1 MSKFFQTVA
10 GMLIDDRQSRQTHK
24 QPSMSDVDKDYSS
37 MSQVEL
43 TPQHSKEK
51 APRSRQQIYTMWD
64 LMTFDP
70 QVAEALS
77 LHVTAALGGHETT
90 GNVVFMSPHPKIENG
105 GRRAEDLRRKVEKEA
120 AIIAPIINEWAFSL
134 ARKAVL
140 FGDSYARILSRPK
153 EGVVGLISDRTTA
166 SPRVMPFEQG
176 GQTVGFHVLEDER
189 FDHQITELYRYQMV
203 RVKMPRLEDVPQMP
217 IKAWKDNK
225 TLKYDDPLNAP
236 ILPAEVGGSFLFPI
250 EGAWRD
256 LTIARAGMNNQQIA
270 DSVRQAFIA
279 INVEGMPPDQQKKYQ
294 ASLTKTLQSYRQ
306 QVEDAFDGGEALYGT
321 QWHVLP
327 QWGDKQV
334 VSPIGDMAQRSS
346 PLNDTSLM
354 TAMRRVAG
362 GLGIDLSMV
371 GWADMLAGGIGDG
384 AMFHTSAQIMRR
396 SNFIRPANIK
406 AYNHIMAVHWGLK
419 YGEFFTNEADYPW
432 QFTYY
437 SEQSA
442 AASLAQSNKQA
453 KTNTFI
459 GQLQAVT
466 MMQDLPLTR
475 GTQKLLLADGIGL
488 DDDIAEK
495 IAADIEASKNP
506 AGSNAPALPSAGL
519 PEGNAAFED
528 DDYE

>member
-1 MSKFFQTVA
+1 MSKFFKRVA
-10 GMLIDDRQSRQTHK
+10 SMIVEDRHSRESHDLPT
-24 QPSMSDVDKDYSS
+24 MSDVDSHYAAI
-37 MSQVEL
+37 SQMEL

-51 APRSRQQIYTMWD
+51 APRARQQIYTMWD

-70 QVAEALS
+70 QIAEALS
-77 LHVTAALGGHETT
+77 IHVTAALGGHETT
-90 GNVVFMSPHPKIENG
+90 GNVVFISPHARIESG
-105 GRRAEDLRRKVEKEA
+105 GRRAEQLRRRVEREA
-120 AIIAPIINEWAFSL
+120 AILAPIINDVAFSL

-140 FGDSYARILSRPK
+140 FGDSYARILSRPR

-166 SPRVMPFEQG
+166 SPRILPFEQG
-176 GQTVGFHVLEDER
+176 GQTVGFHALEDER
-189 FDHQITELYRYQMV
+189 FDTNITELNRSQMV

-217 IKAWKDNK
+217 LKIWKNHQ
-225 TLKYDDPLNAP
+225 TLKYDDPLHAP

-294 ASLTKTLQSYRQ
+294 AALTKTLKNYRQ
-306 QVEDAFDGGEALYGT
+306 QVEEAFDGGEALYGT

-327 QWGDKQV
+327 QWGEKQV
-334 VSPIGDMAQRSS
+334 VSPIGEMSQRSS
-346 PLNDTSLM
+346 PLNDSSLM
-354 TAMRRVAG
+354 IAMRRVAG
-362 GLGIDLSMV
+362 GIGIDLSQV

-384 AMFHTSAQIMRR
+384 AAFHTSAQMMRR

-419 YGEFFTNEADYPW
+419 YGEYFKSEADYPW

-442 AASLAQSNKQA
+442 AATLAQNNKQA
-453 KTNTFI
+453 KANTFTM
-459 GQLQAVT
+459 QLQGVA
-466 MMQDLPLTR
+466 MLQELPLSQ

-488 DDDIAEK
+488 DDDIADK
-495 IAADIEASKNP
+495 ISRDIAAAKAPPEA
-506 AGSNAPALPSAGL
+506 AQPSAGL
-519 PEGNAAFED
+519 PDSPQPFMD
-528 DDYE
+528 DNDYE